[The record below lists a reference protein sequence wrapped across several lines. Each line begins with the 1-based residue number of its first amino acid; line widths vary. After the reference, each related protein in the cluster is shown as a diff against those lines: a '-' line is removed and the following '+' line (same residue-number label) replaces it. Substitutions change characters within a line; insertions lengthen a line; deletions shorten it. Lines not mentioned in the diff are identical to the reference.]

1 MNKYE
6 NKKETTK
13 QNRSFADENFYT
25 LFKPIRNKF
34 RTYDP
39 VSILSVSL
47 GRLLRKE
54 SIFLDQLLKQP
65 WIHLVLLKW
74 VFIDDNAGRS
84 GRPKITDRE
93 FDLLLDRV
101 YKLSWTGRKPS
112 QYEDITLFLRA
123 MAAQQFL
130 YQHSIN
136 LDSLAR
142 QHELFLGVDSNH
154 FFQTAFHKSTGL
166 SLSSFLHLSLSLMS
180 HFLDEQSNP
189 FIARSFF
196 SSIEHEISTEHVD
209 AFLKVISKNIR
220 DLPGTLRALDSKGR
234 RPEEFLE
241 ETPFLAF
248 PLINNN
254 DVYCC
259 VYPQILA
266 SNLGHFIFDTLKKA
280 NLNKFTLHFG
290 RRFES
295 YVGSLIT
302 KSNLTFF
309 DEDFLKNK
317 LAEPGNLIDFLI
329 TENDT
334 NIMIEAKG
342 VEMAHRGKATHL
354 KHVVHGAATSS
365 LIKAIE
371 QAHAL
376 NKRISEKNISPY
388 IRPRP
393 DTYLIVVTYKEL
405 YIGNGNALCR
415 AVGRESLDR
424 IYDLYAEELQIPLS
438 KMYFLTIDELEK
450 LLQLIQHER
459 INLTTALRR
468 AEQSDKHTD
477 SQKFMFSQHLSGWP
491 ESIDMPSPH
500 AENFAPIIDNLIKMV
515 K

>member
-1 MNKYE
+1 MNQEE
-6 NKKETTK
+6 NKKEITK
-13 QNRSFADENFYT
+13 QKKSISDRNFYT

-39 VSILSVSL
+39 VSILSTSL
-47 GRLLRKE
+47 GRLLHKE
-54 SIFLDQLLKQP
+54 HVFLDQLRKQP

-74 VFIDDNAGRS
+74 VFMDDSVALS

-101 YKLSWTGRKPS
+101 YKLSWTCRKPN

-130 YQHSIN
+130 YQHSIK

-142 QHELFLGVDSNH
+142 QHELFLNVDSYH
-154 FFQTAFHKSTGL
+154 FFQTAFYNSTGL

-180 HFLDEQSNP
+180 HFLDEESSP
-189 FIARSFF
+189 FITRDFF
-196 SSIEHEISTEHVD
+196 SSIEHEIDSEHVD

-220 DLPGTLRALDSKGR
+220 DLPDALRTLDSKGR
-234 RPEEFLE
+234 RPEEFIE

-254 DVYCC
+254 NAYCC

-280 NLNKFTLHFG
+280 DLSKFTLHFG

-295 YVGSLIT
+295 YVAKLIT
-302 KSNLTFF
+302 ESNLTFF
-309 DEDFLKNK
+309 DEDFLKVK
-317 LAEPGNLIDFLI
+317 LAEPGNLVDFLI
-329 TENDT
+329 VENDT
-334 NIMIEAKG
+334 NIFIEAKG
-342 VEMAHRGKATHL
+342 VEMAARGKATHL

-365 LIKAIE
+365 LIKAIK

-376 NKRISEKNISPY
+376 NKRISEKHISANI
-388 IRPRP
+388 RTRRE
-393 DTYLIVVTYKEL
+393 TYLIVVTYKEL

-415 AVGRESLDR
+415 AVGKESLDR

-450 LLQLIQHER
+450 LLQLVKEGLID
-459 INLTTALRR
+459 LTTALKR
-468 AEQSDKHTD
+468 AEQSDKHIE
-477 SQKFMFSQHLSGWP
+477 SQKFMFSQHLSEWP
-491 ESIDMPSPH
+491 ESINMPSPH
-500 AENFAPIIDNLIKMV
+500 AENFTPIIDNLINMLK
-515 K
+515 